1 MASKPI
7 GSYDQMNYELRIE
20 KIILPGTKKKSST
33 FTFTI
38 FDAGGDG
45 LCCEKGFG
53 FFQILLGD
61 INDNYVLLSG
71 SEFQNFDEFQFV
83 FDQTS
88 EMHLIS
94 KQEEEL
100 FENTNQHSACP
111 KGKIH
116 TFHLMIVMFFLFL
129 CIIK

>member
-7 GSYDQMNYELRIE
+7 GSYDEMNYELQIE
-20 KIILPGTKKKSST
+20 KIILPGTKKKNST

-45 LCCEKGFG
+45 ICCEKGFG

-61 INDNYVLLSG
+61 ISDNNILLSG
-71 SEFQNFDEFQFV
+71 SQFQNFEEFQFV

-94 KQEEEL
+94 KHEEEEI
-100 FENTNQHSACP
+100 ENTSQYSACSNR
-111 KGKIH
+111 KT
-116 TFHLMIVMFFLFL
+116 TFLIIITFFLFL
-129 CIIK
+129 CF